1 MALSVGIVGLPNVG
15 KSTVFNALTAGK
27 AEAANYP
34 FCTIDPNVGI
44 VPVPDPRLQRIQKH
58 IPTQK
63 VIPAVVEIVDIAGL
77 VKGASEGEGLGNK
90 FLANIRET
98 NAILMMVRCFDDPNV
113 VHVSGSVDPMRD
125 IEIIELELVLADV
138 DTAEKRLKKAQSS
151 SKSGDKVAK
160 AEAALVEKLI
170 AHLGQ
175 GKPARALLPSLTD
188 DERAQVQTFGLMTS
202 KPVLYCCNVGEG
214 DLPKGNA
221 WSDLVRARAKAEGN
235 GVVVLCGKI
244 EAELSEVAE
253 AEKAE
258 LLAAYGLEEPALHTL
273 ARECYRLLGLQ
284 SYFTAGEKEIRA
296 WTIRKGALAPEAA
309 GVIHT
314 DFEKGFIRAQVY
326 SLPDLEEHKT
336 EAGLKA
342 AGKLRMEGKT
352 YEVQDGD
359 IMHFLF
365 NV

>member
-1 MALSVGIVGLPNVG
+1 MPLSVGIVGLPNVG

-34 FCTIDPNVGI
+34 FCTIDPNVGV
-44 VPVPDPRLQRIQKH
+44 VPVPDERLQRIQKL
-58 IPTQK
+58 IQTQK
-63 VIPAVVEIVDIAGL
+63 VIPAIVEIVDIAGL
-77 VKGASEGEGLGNK
+77 VKGASKGEGLGNK

-98 NAILMMVRCFDDPNV
+98 SAILMMVRCFADDNV
-113 VHVSGSVDPMRD
+113 VHVAGSVDPMRD
-125 IEIIELELVLADV
+125 IDIIELELVLADM
-138 DTAEKRLKKAQSS
+138 DTAEKRVKKAQGAA
-151 SKSGDKVAK
+151 KTGNKEGK
-160 AEAALVEKLI
+160 AELALAERVL
-170 AHLGQ
+170 AHLAD
-175 GKPARALLPSLTD
+175 GKPGRTLAGSDEERKEVATWNLLT
-188 DERAQVQTFGLMTS
+188 T
-202 KPVLYCCNVGEG
+202 KPVLYCCNVGEN
-214 DLPKGNA
+214 DLPAGNA
-221 WSDLVRARAKAEGN
+221 WSDLVKARAAREGA

-244 EAELSEVAE
+244 EAELAE
-253 AEKAE
+253 CGDDERKE
-258 LLAAYGLEEPALHTL
+258 LLAAYGLAEPALHTL

-326 SLPDLEEHKT
+326 SLPDLEAHGS

>member
-15 KSTVFNALTAGK
+15 KSTVFNALTSGK

-34 FCTIDPNVGI
+34 FCTIDPNIGI
-44 VPVPDPRLQRIQKH
+44 VPVPDERLQRIEHH
-58 IPTQK
+58 IKTQK

-77 VKGASEGEGLGNK
+77 VAGASQGEGLGNK

-98 NAILMMVRCFDDPNV
+98 NAVLMMVRCFDDPNV
-113 VHVSGSVDPMRD
+113 IHVSGSIDPMRD
-125 IEIIELELVLADV
+125 IDIIDLELVLADAE
-138 DTAEKRLKKAQSS
+138 TADRRLKKAQTAA
-151 SKSGDKVAK
+151 KAGTKEAK
-160 AEAALVEKLI
+160 AEAALAEKVNT
-170 AHLGQ
+170 HLQ
-175 GKPARALLPSLTD
+175 AGKPARSLALTD
-188 DERAQVQTFGLMTS
+188 NERAVVATFGLLTA

-214 DLPKGNA
+214 DLPAGNA
-221 WSDLVRARAKAEGN
+221 YSDSVKARAVKENA
-235 GVVVLCGKI
+235 GVVVLCGKV
-244 EAELSEVAE
+244 EAEL
-253 AEKAE
+253 AE
-258 LLAAYGLEEPALHTL
+258 LPEGDRGDLLASYGLVEPALATL

-296 WTIRKGALAPEAA
+296 WTVRKGALAPEAA

-326 SLPDLEEHKT
+326 SVDDLDEYGS
-336 EAGLKA
+336 EAAIKA
-342 AGKLRMEGKT
+342 AGKMRVEGKE
-352 YEVQDGD
+352 YIVRDSD

>member
-27 AEAANYP
+27 ADAANYP

-44 VPVPDPRLQRIQKH
+44 VPVPDDRLQRIQKH
-58 IPTQK
+58 IRTDK

-77 VKGASEGEGLGNK
+77 VAGASQGEGLGNK

-98 NAILMMVRCFDDPNV
+98 NAILMMVRCFEDANV

-125 IEIIELELVLADV
+125 IDVIELELVLADV
-138 DTAEKRLKKAQSS
+138 ETAEKRVKKAQGA
-151 SKSGDKVAK
+151 SKTGNKEAK
-160 AEAALVEKLI
+160 AELALAERVV
-170 AHLGQ
+170 AHLNA
-175 GKPARALLPSLTD
+175 GKPGRTVEGSD
-188 DERAQVQTFGLMTS
+188 DEKREVATWNLLTT
-202 KPVLYCCNVGEG
+202 KPVLYCCNVGEN
-214 DLPKGNA
+214 DLPAGNA
-221 WSDLVRARAKAEGN
+221 WSDQVKARAAREGA

-244 EAELSEVAE
+244 EAEL
-253 AEKAE
+253 AE
-258 LLAAYGLEEPALHTL
+258 LSGEERMELLSSYGLKEPALHTL

-296 WTIRKGALAPEAA
+296 WTIRKGALGPEAA

-314 DFEKGFIRAQVY
+314 DFEKGYIRAQVY
-326 SLPDLEEHKT
+326 SLADLEQFGS

-342 AGKLRMEGKT
+342 AGRLRVEGKT